1 MKTKLIHLNGF
12 LLKANNMKTILLL
25 ISVVLLSGCT
35 TATNY
40 TEFEKQM
47 NNGHPP
53 KMLFGMKVYPEYAK
67 SILFTPMTLTPE
79 AARSS
84 MSSTTYINTT
94 TTIRHSNGTT
104 TTYTTKGY
112 VR

>member
-1 MKTKLIHLNGF
+1 MN
-12 LLKANNMKTILLL
+12 KALSILCFSLLL
-25 ISVVLLSGCT
+25 TGCT
-35 TATNY
+35 TATSY
-40 TEFEKQM
+40 TEREKEL

-53 KMLFGMKVYPEYAK
+53 KMLFGMKVYPENAMK
-67 SILFTPMTLTPE
+67 ILSTPMTLTPE

-84 MSSTTYINTT
+84 MSRTTYINTT
-94 TTIRHSNGTT
+94 TTVRSSNGTT

>member
-1 MKTKLIHLNGF
+1 MKH
-12 LLKANNMKTILLL
+12 ILLL
-25 ISVVLLSGCT
+25 ASILYLSGCT

-40 TEFEKQM
+40 TEREKEL

-53 KMLFGMKVYPEYAK
+53 KMLFGMKVYPENAIK
-67 SILFTPMTLTPE
+67 ILSTPMILTPE

-84 MSSTTYINTT
+84 MSRTTYINTT
-94 TTIRHSNGTT
+94 TTVRSSNGTT

-112 VR
+112 IR